1 MRQFLHDTYTVWYRD
16 ILRYLNNRTRIIS
29 SLGQPFLW
37 LVIFGSGMRG
47 TFELFG
53 AGNFD
58 FIQFLFPGTIA
69 ITVLFTAIFS
79 SISTVRDRE
88 VGFLKEIL
96 VAPVSRFSIAIGKI
110 LGGATIA
117 LLQALLMLI
126 LAPAVGIKLSVP
138 MILALVPTI
147 FLVAFMIS
155 SFGMVLAARLKSTEG
170 FQMIMSFIMM
180 PLFML
185 SGAIFPLTDIPSWME
200 FLSRVN
206 PVSYGVDL
214 LRQVVFLHLAV
225 PEIVRDNFR
234 ITVLG
239 VKMGIGQDL
248 IVVAAFAVLFSF
260 LGTLFFSR
268 SER

>member
-1 MRQFLHDTYTVWYRD
+1 MIQFLGDVYTVWYRD
-16 ILRYLNNRTRIIS
+16 ILRYINNRARIIS

-37 LVIFGSGMRG
+37 LVVFGSGMRG
-47 TFELFG
+47 TFQLFG

-58 FIQFLFPGTIA
+58 FIQFLFPGTIG
-69 ITVLFTAIFS
+69 ITILFTAIFS

-96 VAPVSRFSIAIGKI
+96 VAPVSRASIAIGKI

-126 LAPAVGIKLSVP
+126 LAPIVGIKLSLP
-138 MILALVPTI
+138 LVLGLIPAI
-147 FLVAFMIS
+147 FLVAFTIS
-155 SFGMVLAARLKSTEG
+155 SFGMVLAAQLRSTEG
-170 FQMIMSFIMM
+170 FQVVMNLIMM
-180 PLFML
+180 PLFLL
-185 SGAIFPLTDIPSWME
+185 SGALFPLTDIPGWME
-200 FLSRVN
+200 FLSRIN
-206 PVSYGVDL
+206 PVSYSIDL

-225 PEIVRDNFR
+225 PSIVADSFK

-239 VKMGIGQDL
+239 IKIGLWQDVL
-248 IVVAAFAVLFSF
+248 IVAVFAAIFSF
-260 LGTLFFSR
+260 LGTLLFSR

>member
-1 MRQFLHDTYTVWYRD
+1 MIQFLGDVYTIWYRD
-16 ILRYLNNRTRIIS
+16 ILRYINNRARIFS

-47 TFELFG
+47 TFQLFG

-58 FIQFLFPGTIA
+58 FIQFLFPGTIG
-69 ITVLFTAIFS
+69 ITILFTAIFS

-96 VAPVSRFSIAIGKI
+96 VAPVSRASIAIGKI

-117 LLQALLMLI
+117 SLQALLMLVF
-126 LAPAVGIKLSVP
+126 APIVGIKLSLP
-138 MILALVPTI
+138 LILGLIPAI
-147 FLVAFMIS
+147 FLVAFTIA
-155 SFGMVLAARLKSTEG
+155 SFGMVLAARLRSTEG
-170 FQMIMSFIMM
+170 FQVVMNLVMM
-180 PLFML
+180 PLFLL
-185 SGAIFPLTDIPSWME
+185 SGALFPLTDIPGWME
-200 FLSRVN
+200 ILSRIN
-206 PVSYGVDL
+206 PVSYSIDL

-225 PEIVRDNFR
+225 PQVVADSFK

-239 VKMGIGQDL
+239 MKMGLWQDVL
-248 IVVAAFAVLFSF
+248 IVAVFAVLFSS
-260 LGTLFFSR
+260 LGTFFFSR